1 MYQPERGEHRPS
13 GAGSATEQA
22 RQQANQVAEQA
33 KEQAGQAAERAA
45 EQAQSQAERQK
56 DRASGALGGVAQALR
71 ATGQQLREQDQGFIA
86 PYTDQA
92 AETVE
97 QFQHY
102 LSGRN
107 VNQLLS
113 DLEDVARRE
122 PALFVGGAFAAG
134 LLGARFL
141 KSSSPSQLPGQSH
154 QSRQSGQHAG
164 AQSGTT
170 GGYATPGYA
179 ASPPVG
185 GQMTE
190 STERYGGAGTP
201 AGEVVVQTPPVV
213 DRAGRATTA
222 ETWSRSD
229 AGA

>member
-1 MYQPERGEHRPS
+1 MNQPERGEHRPS

-33 KEQAGQAAERAA
+33 KEQAGHAAERAA

-107 VNQLLS
+107 MNQLLS
-113 DLEDVARRE
+113 DLEGVARRE

-154 QSRQSGQHAG
+154 QPRPSGQHDSGQYG
-164 AQSGTT
+164 A
-170 GGYATPGYA
+170 A
-179 ASPPVG
+179 ARDG
-185 GQMTE
+185 A
-190 STERYGGAGTP
+190 AGTRTDE
-201 AGEVVVQTPPVV
+201 GIVGTPPVV
-213 DRAGRATTA
+213 DREGRATTA